1 MRFGKKMALWAFCA
15 VPAAAAMMT
24 AGTGVANAAAAHPGP
39 PVVSHGPH
47 CDPWQRVLWDVNG
60 KTTVNLTYNNS
71 RFTYAVT
78 LRQDGSCVG
87 GTLTDAGLPTG
98 HQTLHVSG
106 VIDKN
111 HITFSV
117 NYGATSIQG
126 TRTFTGD
133 INRWGTCPDTGRRPA
148 RRLATGPGLRSI
160 RRTPPAGGTTGGPST
175 RAGARSGAAN
185 QAAGRGMRA

>member
-47 CDPWQRVLWDVNG
+47 CNPWQRVLWDVNG
-60 KTTVNLTYNNS
+60 KNTVNLTYNNS
-71 RFTYAVT
+71 PFTYAVT

-87 GTLTDAGLPTG
+87 GTLTDAGLPAG

-133 INRWGTCPDTGRRPA
+133 INKWGHVSGYWHETGSEAGHGTWSMQHPA
-148 RRLATGPGLRSI
+148 H
-160 RRTPPAGGTTGGPST
+160 PACWGHHGWTFNPRGCQV
-175 RAGARSGAAN
+175 R
-185 QAAGRGMRA
+185 GR